1 MCVSIIGFIIW
12 TFPFQFFTTKPLPC
26 DPSSLPKYP
35 PSKEIDAKLRD
46 EEERRYALLDI
57 VSIVAKTTKILVR
70 IPYFKSIVPH
80 IKKIKKSIISHI
92 NLRKMILKFY
102 YA

>member
-80 IKKIKKSIISHI
+80 IKIKIKNQFFLI
-92 NLRKMILKFY
+92 
-102 YA
+102 